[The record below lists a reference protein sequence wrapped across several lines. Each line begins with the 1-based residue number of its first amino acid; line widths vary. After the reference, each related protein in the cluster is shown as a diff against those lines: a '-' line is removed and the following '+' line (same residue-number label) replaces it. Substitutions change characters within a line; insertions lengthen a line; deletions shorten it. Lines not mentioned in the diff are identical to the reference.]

1 MKKMMCFILG
11 IIFII
16 TVCVGCKGEVL
27 AHNTALIDTTTSE
40 DYIPSETSN
49 IQEEN
54 SAIPVREF
62 AEIADEDIE
71 TSAEANDLITE
82 QEDYIL
88 ELTTLLEEDAVLG
101 LNLQNPNIQIIL
113 TEIQTANSRIDS
125 YTAIYDTRK
134 AAEIA
139 AEEEARWEERQ
150 SEYESAT
157 YIWRFFKNQGYSDHA
172 IAGILGNLMAEV
184 GGQTLYI
191 QYWLNNSTY
200 YGMCQWNRG
209 YYPGVVGLELEGQC
223 EFLLSTIES
232 EFNSYGYI
240 AGQTYSSFI
249 QIEDEQAAALAFAK
263 VYERCG
269 SGSYS
274 VRQRNATIAYNYFV
288 S

>member
-1 MKKMMCFILG
+1 MKKIVCLILG
-11 IIFII
+11 IILIV
-16 TVCVGCKGEVL
+16 TVCVGCTSEVL
-27 AHNTALIDTTTSE
+27 AYPTASVDITTSE
-40 DYIPSETSN
+40 DCIPSETSN

-62 AEIADEDIE
+62 AEIADDDIE
-71 TSAEANDLITE
+71 TSAEASDLITE
-82 QEDYIL
+82 QENYIL

-101 LNLQNPNIQIIL
+101 WNLQNPNIQIIL

-125 YTAIYDTRK
+125 YTAIYDIRK
-134 AAEIA
+134 AEEIA
-139 AEEEARWEERQ
+139 AEKEARWEERQ
-150 SEYESAT
+150 AEYESAT
-157 YIWRFFKNQGYSDHA
+157 YIWRFFKNQGYSDQA

-191 QYWLNNSTY
+191 QYWLDSFTY

-209 YYPGVVGLELEGQC
+209 YYPGVVGLGLKGQC

-274 VRQRNATIAYNYFV
+274 VRQRNATTAYNYFV
-288 S
+288 N

>member
-1 MKKMMCFILG
+1 MKKMVCLILG
-11 IIFII
+11 IILIVTF
-16 TVCVGCKGEVL
+16 CVGCKGEVL
-27 AHNTALIDTTTSE
+27 AYPTASVDTTTSE

-54 SAIPVREF
+54 SAVPVREF

-71 TSAEANDLITE
+71 TSAGASDLITE

-101 LNLQNPNIQIIL
+101 WNLQNPNIQIIL

-125 YTAIYDTRK
+125 YTAIYDARK
-134 AAEIA
+134 AEEIA

-150 SEYESAT
+150 AEYESAT
-157 YIWRFFKNQGYSDHA
+157 YIWRFFKNQGYSDQA

-191 QYWLNNSTY
+191 QYWLGSSTY

-274 VRQRNATIAYNYFV
+274 VRQRNATTAYNYFV
-288 S
+288 N